1 MKEVFENWLIVFA
14 IIVVSGVIFYFA
26 LPNNRNQEQEVLGV
40 NSEDFR
46 NAPYITSVAPSSV
59 TVGEFLKYEV
69 RVSDLDSNDEE
80 ISISL
85 EEGPDWM
92 YIQNDTVQGSPSE
105 LGTYRY
111 VVKVSD
117 GVNSTSQINYILVEA
132 NE

>member
-1 MKEVFENWLIVFA
+1 MKEGFENWLIVFA

-40 NSEDFR
+40 NSENFR
-46 NAPYITSVAPSSV
+46 NAPYITSVAPSAI
-59 TVGEFLKYEV
+59 TVGEFLQYEV

-80 ISISL
+80 IRISL

-111 VVKVSD
+111 VIKVSD
-117 GVNSTSQINYILVEA
+117 GVNSTSQINYILVEV

>member
-1 MKEVFENWLIVFA
+1 
-14 IIVVSGVIFYFA
+14 
-26 LPNNRNQEQEVLGV
+26 VLGV